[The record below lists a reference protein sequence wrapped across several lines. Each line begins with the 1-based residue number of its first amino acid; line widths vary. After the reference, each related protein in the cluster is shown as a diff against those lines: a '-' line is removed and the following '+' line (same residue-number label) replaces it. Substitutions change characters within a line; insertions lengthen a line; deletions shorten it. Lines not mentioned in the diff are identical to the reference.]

1 MGLPDSATCHRC
13 GRANVLIIFRQL
25 LIVSGEV
32 DVTWSKLLSSIAP
45 LVPYPPIAVTNPH
58 IVARRC
64 PRATPNALTQMPAMR
79 LRFDPYILDSDRGCL
94 LLDGSEVKLRPKTFA
109 VLQYLVENSKRLVSK
124 DELFATVWP
133 NLATTD
139 DTLVQ
144 SIGELRRALGDDG
157 PRLIKTIPRRGY
169 RFEVEVSA
177 VAPPDKASTDIAT
190 DNVAQGSAS
199 SSDAPQLAMPVAP
212 ISSTRGLNDRRIGLF
227 AAFALAGL
235 LAAAVL
241 WTGSATE
248 WMDGRPAATGS
259 PLVGAMPAIAVLPLA
274 NLDDDPARE
283 YFADGLTQDI
293 INALGRFSELTV
305 MSWNAVFP
313 HKGKPAT
320 PQEIGRHL
328 AVAYLVE
335 GSVRLTGDRVRVTAQ
350 LVDTRDGR
358 VLWTVRLD
366 EALAD
371 VFAMQDSITSQIVGA
386 LAVRVTQIEQRR
398 VLKKPT
404 ENLEAYDLV
413 LRARP
418 ALQSPT
424 RANNVEA
431 RMLLKRAIE
440 LDPNY
445 AAAHAALG
453 DTYHMAASMG
463 WAESPSDFLDRAEE
477 LANKALSLDDSEV
490 RAHVILAHIHLFH
503 QRYREAEVQI
513 ERAIAINPNDARSLA
528 AHGTVLMWSGQADT
542 AIAALEHAQ
551 RIDPALSAVD
561 RFALSLA
568 YYLKGR
574 YDAAIEQAELNL
586 RTTGSANFTRIVLA
600 AAYAQQNRAQDA
612 ARVVATIHRVNPTFD
627 PQTFGN
633 KFLNPADLE
642 HLRDG
647 LRKAG
652 LVT

>member
-1 MGLPDSATCHRC
+1 M
-13 GRANVLIIFRQL
+13 
-25 LIVSGEV
+25 
-32 DVTWSKLLSSIAP
+32 AP
-45 LVPYPPIAVTNPH
+45 RDADPLA
-58 IVARRC
+58 
-64 PRATPNALTQMPAMR
+64 QMPAMR
-79 LRFDPYILDSDRGCL
+79 LRFGPYVLDLGRGCL
-94 LLDGSEVKLRPKTFA
+94 LLEGSEVKLRPKTFA
-109 VLQYLVENSKRLVSK
+109 VLQYLVENSSRLVSK
-124 DELFATVWP
+124 DELFAAVWP

-169 RFEVEVSA
+169 RFEAEVSA
-177 VAPPDKASTDIAT
+177 VAPPDKASADTAT
-190 DNVAQGSAS
+190 DDVARASAS
-199 SSDAPQLAMPVAP
+199 SSDAARLAMPFAL
-212 ISSTRGLNDRRIGLF
+212 ISPVRGLNNRLIGLF
-227 AAFALAGL
+227 AALALAGL

-241 WTGSATE
+241 LWTGTATE
-248 WMDGRPAATGS
+248 WTHLSVRGFDRSAATGS
-259 PLVGAMPAIAVLPLA
+259 PHAGALPAIAILPLA
-274 NLDDDPARE
+274 NQGDDPGRE

-313 HKGKPAT
+313 HKGKPST

-335 GSVRLTGDRVRVTAQ
+335 GSVRLTGDRVRVTVQ

-371 VFAMQDSITSQIVGA
+371 VFAMQDSITAQIVGA

-404 ENLEAYDLV
+404 ENLEAYDFV

-431 RMLLKRAIE
+431 RTLLKRAIE

-445 AAAHAALG
+445 AAAYAALG

-463 WAESPSDFLDRAEE
+463 WAESPSDFLDRAEA
-477 LANKALSLDDSEV
+477 LANKALSLDNSEV
-490 RAHVILAHIHLFH
+490 RARVILAHIHLFH
-503 QRYREAEVQI
+503 QRYKEAEVQI

-528 AHGTVLMWSGQADT
+528 AHGTVRMWSGQADT

-600 AAYAQQNRAQDA
+600 AAYAQQNRGQDA
-612 ARVVATIHRVNPTFD
+612 ARVVATIHRVDPTFD

>member
-1 MGLPDSATCHRC
+1 MSPR
-13 GRANVLIIFRQL
+13 
-25 LIVSGEV
+25 
-32 DVTWSKLLSSIAP
+32 DVNADMKIPEAP
-45 LVPYPPIAVTNPH
+45 L
-58 IVARRC
+58 
-64 PRATPNALTQMPAMR
+64 
-79 LRFDPYILDSDRGCL
+79 RFGSYVVDRKRGCL
-94 LLDGSEVKLRPKTFA
+94 FLDGSEVKLRPKTFA
-109 VLQYLVENSKRLVSK
+109 VLEYLVENSGRLISK
-124 DELFATVWP
+124 DELFAVVWP

-144 SIGELRRALGDDG
+144 SIGELRRALGEDG
-157 PRLIKTIPRRGY
+157 LRLIKTIPRRGY
-169 RFEVEVSA
+169 RFEAETA
-177 VAPPDKASTDIAT
+177 VDAPLNDASLR
-190 DNVAQGSAS
+190 VAADGVARLSAS
-199 SSDAPQLAMPVAP
+199 SSHTGIMTAP
-212 ISSTRGLNDRRIGLF
+212 IRTIALMRGLRGQRVGLF
-227 AAFALAGL
+227 SVVALAVV
-235 LAAAVL
+235 LAVGAL
-241 WTGSATE
+241 WINAGPQWLHLSRLEFARPIKTI
-248 WMDGRPAATGS
+248 DGPQ
-259 PLVGAMPAIAVLPLA
+259 VGAMPTIAILPLA
-274 NLDDDPARE
+274 DQGNEPGRE

-313 HKGKPAT
+313 RKGKPAI
-320 PQEIGRHL
+320 PQEIGRYL

-358 VLWTVRLD
+358 VLWTIRLD
-366 EALAD
+366 GALAD
-371 VFAMQDSITSQIVGA
+371 VFAMQDSIAGQIVGA
-386 LAVRVTQIEQRR
+386 LAVHVTQIEQRR

-404 ENLEAYDLV
+404 KNLEAYDLV

-431 RMLLKRAIE
+431 RTLLKRAIE

-445 AAAHAALG
+445 AAAYAALG
-453 DTYHMAASMG
+453 DTYHLAASMG

-477 LANKALSLDDSEV
+477 LATKALSLDDSEV
-490 RAHVILAHIHLFH
+490 RASVILAHIRLFH
-503 QRYREAEVQI
+503 QRYREAEVQT

-528 AHGTVLMWSGQADT
+528 AHGTILMWSGQADA

-574 YDAAIEQAELNL
+574 YDVAVEQAELNL
-586 RTTGSANFTRIVLA
+586 RTTSSANFTRIVLA
-600 AAYAQQNRAQDA
+600 AAYAQQNRGQDA
-612 ARVVATIHRVNPTFD
+612 ARVVATIHRVDPTFD

-642 HLRDG
+642 HLRNG